1 MLIVTAGDAKI
12 DNRKFKDQFHTKA
25 KMLTAEE
32 LAALVGHAPGEVCPF
47 AVPHTVEVWL
57 DESLRRFP
65 TVFPAAGS
73 DNSAIELSCGEL
85 ERFSCA
91 RGWADLCRGWRPEEQ

>member
-1 MLIVTAGDAKI
+1 MGSEMCIRD
-12 DNRKFKDQFHTKA
+12 R
-25 KMLTAEE
+25 
-32 LAALVGHAPGEVCPF
+32 LAALVGHAPGGVCPF